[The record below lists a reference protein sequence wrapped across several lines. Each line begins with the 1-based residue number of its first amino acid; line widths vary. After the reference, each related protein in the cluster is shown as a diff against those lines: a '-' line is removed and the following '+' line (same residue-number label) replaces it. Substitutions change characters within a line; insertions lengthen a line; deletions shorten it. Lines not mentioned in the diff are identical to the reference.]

1 MLSPIA
7 GNPDG
12 SKNTPNEE
20 LRAMAEDKLREAA
33 REEIEALPAETAAGN
48 VDADSDG
55 RGAAFGDEPASSG
68 RTSVD
73 NTHTDG

>member
-1 MLSPIA
+1 
-7 GNPDG
+7 
-12 SKNTPNEE
+12 
-20 LRAMAEDKLREAA
+20 MAEDKLREAA

-55 RGAAFGDEPASSG
+55 PGAAFGDDADPSG